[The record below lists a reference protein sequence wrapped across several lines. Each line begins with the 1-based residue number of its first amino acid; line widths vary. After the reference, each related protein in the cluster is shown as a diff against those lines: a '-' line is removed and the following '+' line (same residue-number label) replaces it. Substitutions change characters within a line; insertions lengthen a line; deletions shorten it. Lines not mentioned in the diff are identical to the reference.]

1 MTSHQA
7 FQKVLCKFFVTEFLI
22 FHFLSIWK
30 NMDNVCLD
38 FLAHAYKTNQHQKFF
53 LIIQKVNHQQHK
65 LDQFR
70 FEYNDYK
77 ILSVL
82 VPLLQEN
89 RFFDSILSNN

>member
-1 MTSHQA
+1 MGNVYPD
-7 FQKVLCKFFVTEFLI
+7 FQ
-22 FHFLSIWK
+22 
-30 NMDNVCLD
+30 
-38 FLAHAYKTNQHQKFF
+38 AHAYKINQHQRFF

-82 VPLLQEN
+82 VPLLREN
-89 RFFDSILSNN
+89 IFFDSILYYN